1 MRLISPFLVAVAWW
15 QMRRVRRAT
24 HDLRRA
30 NYYATR
36 SLRTLI
42 AVGRGPIPRT
52 ASGVPA
58 MPPMP
63 VCAMMIRLASPG
75 PRASPD
81 RSV

>member
-1 MRLISPFLVAVAWW
+1 MSLIRPFIIAVAWW

-24 HDLRRA
+24 ADMRRA

-36 SLRTLI
+36 ALRTLI
-42 AVGRGPIPRT
+42 AVGKGPIPLT

-63 VCAMMIRLASPG
+63 VLCR
-75 PRASPD
+75 
-81 RSV
+81 

>member
-1 MRLISPFLVAVAWW
+1 MRLISPFILAVAWW
-15 QMRRVRRAT
+15 HARRVRRAA
-24 HDLRRA
+24 HDMRRA

-42 AVGRGPIPRT
+42 AVGRGPIPLT

-63 VCAMMIRLASPG
+63 VPSR
-75 PRASPD
+75 
-81 RSV
+81 